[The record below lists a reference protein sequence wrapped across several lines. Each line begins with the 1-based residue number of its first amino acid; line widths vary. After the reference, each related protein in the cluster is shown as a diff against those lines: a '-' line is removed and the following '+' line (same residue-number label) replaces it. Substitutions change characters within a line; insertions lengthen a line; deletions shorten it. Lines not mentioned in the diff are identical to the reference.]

1 MDDKK
6 ATMSAN
12 AESVNAFVD
21 MEVTNQKQFLLPM
34 TGGAGSYALIIAGV
48 VIAGCGFMI
57 VKKNQKRKEIQ

>member
-1 MDDKK
+1 MTKHGE
-6 ATMSAN
+6 SNN
-12 AESVNAFVD
+12 AYVN